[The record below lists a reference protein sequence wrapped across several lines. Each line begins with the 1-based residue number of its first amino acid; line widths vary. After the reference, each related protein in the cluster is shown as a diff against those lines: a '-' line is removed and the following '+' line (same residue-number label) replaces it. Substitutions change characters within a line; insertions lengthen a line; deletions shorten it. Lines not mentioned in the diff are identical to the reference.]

1 MAEEL
6 IEQDSSS
13 SSEDIIDES
22 TTEDVVGESASSDV
36 EVEEDSASSSDAPEV
51 EAESTE
57 TLEDVVQDALGP
69 LEDDVVEEAEATEET
84 ETTEEQIELSDEET
98 PKSEEYK
105 DVPFN
110 KHPRFRKLVAEKN
123 ELKET
128 AERLQNDSEQYAKI
142 TDFIDK
148 NNLTAKDSVEGFK
161 IMAAI
166 RNNPELAYK
175 MLGHHLGNVSKV
187 TGRSLPKDIQA
198 KVDDGFLDED
208 AAKELSQTRAKL
220 AREQNLRK
228 ADHARGVKQQSINQS
243 EMLSSALQ
251 TWGETTLAK
260 DVDFSLKQPEFN
272 DRVVALVNERGQPQT
287 QAEVLSLVEDA
298 YETVNERFKA
308 RLPQPSAM
316 KTATG
321 GKLSGTP
328 VVEPVSLRD
337 AITQS
342 LNQ

>member
-1 MAEEL
+1 MAEE
-6 IEQDSSS
+6 EPQETESSPV
-13 SSEDIIDES
+13 SEEVVTDES
-22 TTEDVVGESASSDV
+22 TTEVAEDTASP
-36 EVEEDSASSSDAPEV
+36 SDATEV
-51 EAESTE
+51 EAEAETE
-57 TLEDVVQDALGP
+57 TLESAVQDALGP
-69 LEDDVVEEAEATEET
+69 LEDDPVVEEAEATEET
-84 ETTEEQIELSDEET
+84 EVTEPIVASEET
-98 PKSEEYK
+98 PAEDYK

-110 KHPRFRKLVAEKN
+110 KHPRFRSLVAEKN

-128 AERLQNDSEQYAKI
+128 TAKLQNDSDQYAKI
-142 TDFIDK
+142 TDFIEK

-166 RNNPELAYK
+166 RNDPELAYK
-175 MLGHHLGNVSKV
+175 MLGHHLGNMSKI
-187 TGRSLPKDIQA
+187 TGRRLPTDIQN

-208 AAKELSQTRAKL
+208 AARELSQTRAKL
-220 AREQNLRK
+220 ARVQNQRK
-228 ADHARGVKQQSINQS
+228 VDHARSQKQQSNYQS
-243 EMLSSALQ
+243 DMLTSALQ

-272 DRVVALVNERGQPQT
+272 DRVVALVNERGQPET
-287 QAEVLSLVEDA
+287 QADVLGLVEDA
-298 YETVNERFKA
+298 YATVNERFKA
-308 RLPQPSAM
+308 RQPQPTQLR
-316 KTATG
+316 TATG

>member
-1 MAEEL
+1 MAEE
-6 IEQDSSS
+6 EPQETESSPV
-13 SSEDIIDES
+13 SEEVVTDES
-22 TTEDVVGESASSDV
+22 TTEVAEDTASP
-36 EVEEDSASSSDAPEV
+36 SDATEV
-51 EAESTE
+51 EAEAETE
-57 TLEDVVQDALGP
+57 TLESAVQDALGP
-69 LEDDVVEEAEATEET
+69 LEEDVVVAEAETTEET
-84 ETTEEQIELSDEET
+84 EVTEPIEASEET
-98 PKSEEYK
+98 PKSEDYK

-110 KHPRFRKLVAEKN
+110 KHPRFRSLVAEKN

-128 AERLQNDSEQYAKI
+128 TAKLQNDSEQYAKI
-142 TDFIDK
+142 TNFIEK

-166 RNNPELAYK
+166 RNNPDHAYK
-175 MLGHHLGNVSKV
+175 MLAHHLGNMSKV
-187 TGRSLPKDIQA
+187 TGRSIPKDIQA

-208 AAKELSQTRAKL
+208 AARELSQTRAKL
-220 AREQNLRK
+220 ARVQNQRK
-228 ADHARGVKQQSINQS
+228 VDHAKNAKQHSAQQSD
-243 EMLSSALQ
+243 MLTNSLQ

-260 DVDFSLKQPEFN
+260 DVDFSLKQEEFN

-287 QAEVLSLVEDA
+287 QADVLGLVEDA
-298 YETVNERFKA
+298 YATVNERFKA
-308 RLPQPSAM
+308 RQPQPSAM

-328 VVEPVSLRD
+328 IVEPVSLRD

>member
-1 MAEEL
+1 MAEESQ
-6 IEQDSSS
+6 EADSSTA
-13 SSEDIIDES
+13 SEENVIDES
-22 TTEDVVGESASSDV
+22 TTTEDVAEDTASPSDAT
-36 EVEEDSASSSDAPEV
+36 EVETET
-51 EAESTE
+51 TE
-57 TLEDVVQDALGP
+57 TLEGAVQDALGP
-69 LEDDVVEEAEATEET
+69 LEEDVVEEV
-84 ETTEEQIELSDEET
+84 ETTEEPEET
-98 PKSEEYK
+98 EPIEAEGETPSEDYK

-128 AERLQNDSEQYAKI
+128 SAKLQNDSEQYAKI
-142 TDFIDK
+142 TDFISK

-175 MLGHHLGNVSKV
+175 MLGHHLGNVSRI
-187 TGRSLPKDIQA
+187 TGRRLPKDIQA

-220 AREQNLRK
+220 VRDQNLLK
-228 ADHARGVKQQSINQS
+228 ADHARGVKQQSEVQS
-243 EMLSSALQ
+243 NMLSSALQ

-260 DVDFSLKQPEFN
+260 DVDFGLKQEEFN

-287 QAEVLSLVEDA
+287 QADVLSLVDDA
-298 YETVNERFKA
+298 YATVNERFKA
-308 RLPQPSAM
+308 RQPQPTQL

>member
-1 MAEEL
+1 MAEESQ
-6 IEQDSSS
+6 ETDSSPV
-13 SSEDIIDES
+13 SEENVIDES
-22 TTEDVVGESASSDV
+22 TTEVA
-36 EVEEDSASSSDAPEV
+36 EDTASSSDATEV
-51 EAESTE
+51 EAETSETE
-57 TLEDVVQDALGP
+57 TLESAVQDALGP
-69 LEDDVVEEAEATEET
+69 LEEDVVVEEAE
-84 ETTEEQIELSDEET
+84 TTEEKEVTEPIEASEDTPSDD
-98 PKSEEYK
+98 YK

-110 KHPRFRKLVAEKN
+110 KHPRFRGLVSEKN

-128 AERLQNDSEQYAKI
+128 VSKLQNDSDQYAKI
-142 TDFIDK
+142 TDFISK

-166 RNNPELAYK
+166 RNNPDLAYK
-175 MLGHHLGNVSKV
+175 MLGHHLGNVSRS

-198 KVDDGFLDED
+198 KVDDGFLDES

-228 ADHARGVKQQSINQS
+228 ADHARGARQQSAVQS
-243 EMLSSALQ
+243 DMLSSALQ

-260 DVDFSLKQPEFN
+260 DVDFGLKQEEFN

-287 QAEVLSLVEDA
+287 QADVLSLVDDA
-298 YETVNERFKA
+298 YATVNERFKA
-308 RLPQPSAM
+308 RQPQPSAM

>member
-1 MAEEL
+1 MAEE
-6 IEQDSSS
+6 EPQEAESSTA
-13 SSEDIIDES
+13 SEENIIDES
-22 TTEDVVGESASSDV
+22 TTEVAEDTASP
-36 EVEEDSASSSDAPEV
+36 SDATEV
-51 EAESTE
+51 EAEAETE
-57 TLEDVVQDALGP
+57 TLESVVQDALGP
-69 LEDDVVEEAEATEET
+69 LEDDPVKEEAEATEET
-84 ETTEEQIELSDEET
+84 EVTEPIEASEET
-98 PKSEEYK
+98 PSEDYK

-110 KHPRFRKLVAEKN
+110 KHPRFRSLVAEKN

-128 AERLQNDSEQYAKI
+128 TAKLQNDSEQYAKI
-142 TDFIDK
+142 TDFIEK

-166 RNNPELAYK
+166 RNNPDLAYK
-175 MLGHHLGNVSKV
+175 MLGHHIKNVIKV
-187 TGRSLPKDIQA
+187 TGRSLPEDIQN

-220 AREQNLRK
+220 ARVQNQRK
-228 ADHARGVKQQSINQS
+228 IDHARNQKLHTRNQS
-243 EMLSSALQ
+243 DMLTGALQ
-251 TWGETTLAK
+251 TWGENTLAK

-272 DRVVALVNERGQPQT
+272 DRVVALVNERGQPQS

-298 YETVNERFKA
+298 YATVNERFKA

>member
-1 MAEEL
+1 MAEE
-6 IEQDSSS
+6 EPQETESSPV
-13 SSEDIIDES
+13 SEEVVTDES
-22 TTEDVVGESASSDV
+22 TTEVAEDTASP
-36 EVEEDSASSSDAPEV
+36 SDAPEV
-51 EAESTE
+51 EAETTQ

-69 LEDDVVEEAEATEET
+69 LEEDVVVEEAETTEET
-84 ETTEEQIELSDEET
+84 KVTEPIEASEET
-98 PKSEEYK
+98 PKSEDYK

-110 KHPRFRKLVAEKN
+110 KHPRFRSLVSEKN

-128 AERLQNDSEQYAKI
+128 VGKLQSDSEKLQNDSEQYAKI
-142 TDFIDK
+142 TNFIEK
-148 NNLTAKDSVEGFK
+148 NNLSAKDSVEGFK

-166 RNNPELAYK
+166 RNNPDHAYK
-175 MLGHHLGNVSKV
+175 MLAHHLGNMSKV
-187 TGRSLPKDIQA
+187 TGRSIPKDIQS

-220 AREQNLRK
+220 ARVQNQRK
-228 ADHARGVKQQSINQS
+228 VDHAKTEKQQSAQQS
-243 EMLSSALQ
+243 DMLTGALQ

-260 DVDFSLKQPEFN
+260 DVDFSLKQEEFN

-287 QAEVLSLVEDA
+287 QADVLGLVEDA
-298 YETVNERFKA
+298 YATVNERFKA
-308 RLPQPSAM
+308 RQPQPSAM

-328 VVEPVSLRD
+328 VAEPVSLRD

-342 LNQ
+342 LNQM